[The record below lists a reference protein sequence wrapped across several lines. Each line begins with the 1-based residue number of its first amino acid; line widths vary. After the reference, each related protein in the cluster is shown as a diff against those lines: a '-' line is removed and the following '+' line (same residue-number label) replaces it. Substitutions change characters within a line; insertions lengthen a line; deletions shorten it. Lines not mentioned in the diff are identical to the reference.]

1 MNNKTEVIIIKTYQ
15 DLQAVGENEALRMQF
30 VHGLIGNRGEDELY
44 RTAKVAEQYRKH
56 RNKTINDFQKLLYTA
71 TGKVM
76 PDNYSSNYKLASRF
90 FNRFLTQEN
99 QYLLGNGVTWAEKST
114 ADVFGDDFDNVLQK
128 IGKNALCHGLAF
140 GFYNMDHVESFDLL
154 HFAPLWD
161 EEDGALKAGVRHWQI
176 DAGKPLRAT
185 LYELD
190 GYTDYMWDDGEGK
203 VLHEKRPYIL
213 KTISSP
219 ADGEMIYE
227 GVNYPGFPIVP
238 MWGNPEHQSE
248 LVGLREQ
255 IDCYDLIKSGFANTV
270 DDASL
275 IYWTIQNAGGM
286 DDVDMAQFL
295 ERIRKLHIATA
306 DDDAQA
312 TPTQLEAPYASR
324 EALLDRLRSDLYEDA
339 MALDIKNIA
348 DGAVTATQIEA
359 AYEPL
364 NSKTDDYEYCVLDF
378 LQGLMAVAGVEDK
391 PSFTRSKIVNVSE
404 GIQTIIQAGD
414 SLSEEYKTE
423 KILTMLGD
431 GDRVEEV
438 LAQLGTESYE
448 RLNASDLEDEQEQPG
463 ENGAENGGNSPDEE
477 IVK

>member
-1 MNNKTEVIIIKTYQ
+1 
-15 DLQAVGENEALRMQF
+15 MQF
-30 VHGLIGNRGEDELY
+30 VHGLVSNRAEDEMY
-44 RTAKVAEQYRKH
+44 RTAKIAEQYRRH

-99 QYLLGNGVTWAEKST
+99 QFLLGNGVTWTEEST
-114 ADVFGDDFDNVLQK
+114 AQVFGDDFDTILQR

-154 HFAPLWD
+154 HFVPLWD

-190 GYTDYMWDDGEGK
+190 GYTDYMWDDGEGE

-213 KTISSP
+213 RTISSP
-219 ADGEMIYE
+219 ADGEVIYDGE
-227 GVNYPGFPIVP
+227 NYPGFPIIP
-238 MWGNPEHQSE
+238 LWGNPEHQSE

-306 DDDAQA
+306 DDEAQA
-312 TPTQLEAPYASR
+312 IPQQIEAPYASR
-324 EALLDRLRSDLYEDA
+324 EALLDRLRADLYEDA
-339 MALDIKNIA
+339 MALDTKNIA
-348 DGAVTATQIEA
+348 DGATTATQIKA

-364 NSKTDDYEYCVLDF
+364 NSKADDFEYCVIDF
-378 LQGLMAVAGVEDK
+378 LQGLMDVAGVQDK
-391 PSFTRSKIVNVSE
+391 PSFTRSMIVNTSE
-404 GIQTIIQAGD
+404 EITNIIQAGD
-414 SLSEEYKTE
+414 VLSDEYKTR
-423 KILTMLGD
+423 KVLTLLGD
-431 GDRVEEV
+431 ADKVEDVLNQLDIAAESLIDKQEEEV
-438 LAQLGTESYE
+438 PE
-448 RLNASDLEDEQEQPG
+448 EQQ
-463 ENGAENGGNSPDEE
+463 AENGEE
-477 IVK
+477 T

>member
-1 MNNKTEVIIIKTYQ
+1 
-15 DLQAVGENEALRMQF
+15 MQF
-30 VHGLIGNRGEDELY
+30 VHGLVSNRSEDEMY
-44 RTAKVAEQYRKH
+44 RTAKVAEQYRRH

-76 PDNYSSNYKLASRF
+76 PDNFSSNYKLASRF

-99 QYLLGNGVTWAEKST
+99 QFLLGNGVTWTEEST
-114 ADVFGDDFDNVLQK
+114 AQAFGDDFDTILQR

-154 HFAPLWD
+154 HFVPLWD

-190 GYTDYMWDDGEGK
+190 GYTDYIWDDGEGK

-213 KTISSP
+213 RTISSP
-219 ADGEMIYE
+219 ADGEVIYDGE
-227 GVNYPGFPIVP
+227 NYPGFPIIP
-238 MWGNPEHQSE
+238 LWGNPEHQSE

-306 DDDAQA
+306 DDEAQA
-312 TPTQLEAPYASR
+312 IPQQIEAPYASR
-324 EALLDRLRSDLYEDA
+324 EALLDRLRADLYEDA
-339 MALDIKNIA
+339 MALDTKNIA
-348 DGAVTATQIEA
+348 NGATTATQIKA

-378 LQGLMAVAGVEDK
+378 LQGLMDVAGVQDK
-391 PSFTRSKIVNVSE
+391 PSFTRSMIVNTSE
-404 GIQTIIQAGD
+404 EITNIIQAGD
-414 SLSEEYKTE
+414 VLSEEYKTR
-423 KILTMLGD
+423 KILTLLGD
-431 GDRVEEV
+431 ADKVEDV
-438 LAQLGTESYE
+438 LNQLDIAAESLIDKQEEESPEEQQAEPEEGT
-448 RLNASDLEDEQEQPG
+448 
-463 ENGAENGGNSPDEE
+463 
-477 IVK
+477 

>member
-1 MNNKTEVIIIKTYQ
+1 
-15 DLQAVGENEALRMQF
+15 MQF
-30 VHGLIGNRGEDELY
+30 VHGLVSNRAEDEMY
-44 RTAKVAEQYRKH
+44 RTAKVAEQYRRH

-99 QYLLGNGVTWAEKST
+99 QFLLGNGVTWTEEST
-114 ADVFGDDFDNVLQK
+114 AQVFGDDFDTILQR

-154 HFAPLWD
+154 HFVPLWD

-203 VLHEKRPYIL
+203 ILHEKRPYIL
-213 KTISSP
+213 RTISSP
-219 ADGEMIYE
+219 ADGEVIYDWE
-227 GVNYPGFPIVP
+227 NYPGFPIVP

-248 LVGLREQ
+248 LVGLQEQ

-295 ERIRKLHIATA
+295 ERLRKLHIATA
-306 DDDAQA
+306 DDEAQA
-312 TPTQLEAPYASR
+312 VPQQIEAPYASR
-324 EALLDRLRSDLYEDA
+324 EALLDRLRADLYEDA
-339 MALDIKNIA
+339 MALDVKNIA
-348 DGAVTATQIEA
+348 DGATTATQIKA

-364 NSKTDDYEYCVLDF
+364 NSKADDFEYCVLDF
-378 LQGLMAVAGVEDK
+378 LQGLMAVAGVQDK
-391 PSFTRSKIVNVSE
+391 PSFTRSMIVNTSE
-404 GIQTIIQAGD
+404 EITNIIQAGD
-414 SLSEEYKTE
+414 VLSDEYKTR
-423 KILTMLGD
+423 KVLTLLGD
-431 GDRVEEV
+431 ADKVDDVLNQLDIAAESLIDKQEE
-438 LAQLGTESYE
+438 ENPE
-448 RLNASDLEDEQEQPG
+448 EQQAEQG
-463 ENGAENGGNSPDEE
+463 EET
-477 IVK
+477 

>member
-1 MNNKTEVIIIKTYQ
+1 MKTYQ
-15 DLQAVGENEALRMQF
+15 DLLAVGDNEALRMQF
-30 VHGLIGNRGEDELY
+30 AHGLVSNRAEDEMY
-44 RTAKVAEQYRKH
+44 RTAKVAEQYRRH

-99 QYLLGNGVTWAEKST
+99 QFLLGNGVTWTEEST
-114 ADVFGDDFDNVLQK
+114 AQVFGDDFDTILQR

-154 HFAPLWD
+154 HFVPLWD
-161 EEDGALKAGVRHWQI
+161 EEDGALKAGIRHWQI

-213 KTISSP
+213 RTISSP
-219 ADGEMIYE
+219 ADGEVIYDGE
-227 GVNYPGFPIVP
+227 NYPGFPIVP

-306 DDDAQA
+306 DDEAQA
-312 TPTQLEAPYASR
+312 IPQQIEAPYASR
-324 EALLDRLRSDLYEDA
+324 EALLDRLRADLYEDA
-339 MALDIKNIA
+339 MALDTKNIA
-348 DGAVTATQIEA
+348 NGATTATQIKA

-364 NSKTDDYEYCVLDF
+364 NSKADDFEYCVLDF
-378 LQGLMAVAGVEDK
+378 LQGLMDVAGVRDK
-391 PSFTRSKIVNVSE
+391 PSFTRSMIVNTSE
-404 GIQTIIQAGD
+404 EITNVIQAGD
-414 SLSEEYKTE
+414 VLSEEYKTR
-423 KILTMLGD
+423 KVLTLLGD
-431 GDRVEEV
+431 ADKVEDV
-438 LAQLGTESYE
+438 LNQLDIAAES
-448 RLNASDLEDEQEQPG
+448 LIDKQE
-463 ENGAENGGNSPDEE
+463 EESHEE
-477 IVK
+477 IQAEPEDGT

>member
-1 MNNKTEVIIIKTYQ
+1 MKTYQ
-15 DLQAVGENEALRMQF
+15 DLMEVGDNEALRMQF
-30 VHGLIGNRGEDELY
+30 VHGLVSNRAEDEMY

-99 QYLLGNGVTWAEKST
+99 QFLLGNGVTWTEEST
-114 ADVFGDDFDNVLQK
+114 AQAFGDDFDTILQR

-154 HFAPLWD
+154 HFVPLWD

-213 KTISSP
+213 RTISSP
-219 ADGEMIYE
+219 ADGEVIYDGE
-227 GVNYPGFPIVP
+227 NYPGFPIVP
-238 MWGNPEHQSE
+238 LWGNPEHQSE

-306 DDDAQA
+306 DDEAQA
-312 TPTQLEAPYASR
+312 VPQQIEAPYASR
-324 EALLDRLRSDLYEDA
+324 EALLDRLRADLYEDA
-339 MALDIKNIA
+339 MALDVKNIA
-348 DGAVTATQIEA
+348 DGATTATQIKA

-364 NSKTDDYEYCVLDF
+364 NSKADDFEYCVLDF
-378 LQGLMAVAGVEDK
+378 LQGLMDVAGVQDK
-391 PSFTRSKIVNVSE
+391 PSFTRSMIVNTSE
-404 GIQTIIQAGD
+404 EITNIVQAGD
-414 SLSEEYKTE
+414 ILSEEYKTR
-423 KILTMLGD
+423 KILTLLGD
-431 GDRVEEV
+431 ADKVEDV
-438 LAQLGTESYE
+438 LNQLDIASES
-448 RLNASDLEDEQEQPG
+448 LIDKQEDENPEEQQTEQG
-463 ENGAENGGNSPDEE
+463 DGT
-477 IVK
+477 

>member
-1 MNNKTEVIIIKTYQ
+1 
-15 DLQAVGENEALRMQF
+15 MQF
-30 VHGLIGNRGEDELY
+30 VHGLVSNRAEDEMY
-44 RTAKVAEQYRKH
+44 KTAKVAEQYRKH

-99 QYLLGNGVTWAEKST
+99 QFLLGNGVTWTEEST
-114 ADVFGDDFDNVLQK
+114 AQVFGDDFDTILQR

-154 HFAPLWD
+154 HFMPLWD

-190 GYTDYMWDDGEGK
+190 GYTDYMWTEGNAE

-213 KTISSP
+213 RTISSP
-219 ADGEMIYE
+219 ADGEVIYDGE
-227 GVNYPGFPIVP
+227 NYPGFPIVP

-306 DDDAQA
+306 DDEAQA
-312 TPTQLEAPYASR
+312 IPQQIEAPYASR
-324 EALLDRLRSDLYEDA
+324 EALLDRLRADLYEDA
-339 MALDIKNIA
+339 MALDTKNIA
-348 DGAVTATQIEA
+348 DGATTATQIKA

-364 NSKTDDYEYCVLDF
+364 NSKADDFEYCVLDF
-378 LQGLMAVAGVEDK
+378 LQGLMDVAGVQDK
-391 PSFTRSKIVNVSE
+391 PSFTRSMIVNTSE
-404 GIQTIIQAGD
+404 EITNVIQAGD
-414 SLSEEYKTE
+414 VLSEEYKTR
-423 KILTMLGD
+423 KVLTLLGD
-431 GDRVEEV
+431 ADKVEDV
-438 LAQLGTESYE
+438 LNQLDIAAESLIDKQEEETPEEEQTEPEDGT
-448 RLNASDLEDEQEQPG
+448 
-463 ENGAENGGNSPDEE
+463 
-477 IVK
+477 

>member
-1 MNNKTEVIIIKTYQ
+1 
-15 DLQAVGENEALRMQF
+15 MQF
-30 VHGLIGNRGEDELY
+30 VHGLVSTRSEDEMY
-44 RTAKVAEQYRKH
+44 RTAKVAEQYRRH

-99 QYLLGNGVTWAEKST
+99 QFLLGNGVTWTEEST
-114 ADVFGDDFDNVLQK
+114 AQVFGDDFDTILQR

-154 HFAPLWD
+154 HFMPLWD

-190 GYTDYMWDDGEGK
+190 GYTDYMWTEGNAE

-213 KTISSP
+213 RTISSP
-219 ADGEMIYE
+219 ADGEVIYDGE
-227 GVNYPGFPIVP
+227 NYPGFPIVP

-306 DDDAQA
+306 DDEAQA
-312 TPTQLEAPYASR
+312 IPQQIEAPYASR
-324 EALLDRLRSDLYEDA
+324 EALLDRLRADLYEDA
-339 MALDIKNIA
+339 MALDTKNIA
-348 DGAVTATQIEA
+348 NGATTATQIKA

-364 NSKTDDYEYCVLDF
+364 NSKADDFEYCVLDF
-378 LQGLMAVAGVEDK
+378 LQGLMDVAGVQDK
-391 PSFTRSKIVNVSE
+391 PSFTRSMIVNTSE
-404 GIQTIIQAGD
+404 EITNIIQAGD
-414 SLSEEYKTE
+414 VLSEEYKTR
-423 KILTMLGD
+423 KVLTLLGD
-431 GDRVEEV
+431 ADKVEDV
-438 LAQLGTESYE
+438 LNQLDIAAESLIDKQE
-448 RLNASDLEDEQEQPG
+448 EENPEEQQ
-463 ENGAENGGNSPDEE
+463 AEPEE
-477 IVK
+477 ET

>member
-1 MNNKTEVIIIKTYQ
+1 
-15 DLQAVGENEALRMQF
+15 MQF
-30 VHGLIGNRGEDELY
+30 VHGLVSNRSEDEMY
-44 RTAKVAEQYRKH
+44 RTAKVAEQYRRH

-99 QYLLGNGVTWAEKST
+99 QFLLGNGVTWTEEST
-114 ADVFGDDFDNVLQK
+114 AQAFGDDFDTIIQR

-154 HFAPLWD
+154 HFVPLWD

-190 GYTDYMWDDGEGK
+190 GYTDYIWDDGEGK

-213 KTISSP
+213 RTISSP
-219 ADGEMIYE
+219 ADGEVIYDGE
-227 GVNYPGFPIVP
+227 NYPGFPIIP
-238 MWGNPEHQSE
+238 LWGNPEHQSE

-306 DDDAQA
+306 DDEAQA
-312 TPTQLEAPYASR
+312 IPQQIEAPYASR
-324 EALLDRLRSDLYEDA
+324 EALLDRLRADLYEDA
-339 MALDIKNIA
+339 MALDVKNIA
-348 DGAVTATQIEA
+348 DGATTATQIKA

-364 NSKTDDYEYCVLDF
+364 NSKADDFEYCVIDF
-378 LQGLMAVAGVEDK
+378 LQGLMDVAGVQDK
-391 PSFTRSKIVNVSE
+391 PSFTRSMIVNTSE
-404 GIQTIIQAGD
+404 EITNIIQAGD
-414 SLSEEYKTE
+414 VLSEEYKTR
-423 KILTMLGD
+423 KILTLLGD
-431 GDRVEEV
+431 ADKVEDV
-438 LAQLGTESYE
+438 LNQLDIAAESLIDKQE
-448 RLNASDLEDEQEQPG
+448 EESPEEQQ
-463 ENGAENGGNSPDEE
+463 AEPEE
-477 IVK
+477 EA

>member
-1 MNNKTEVIIIKTYQ
+1 
-15 DLQAVGENEALRMQF
+15 MQF
-30 VHGLIGNRGEDELY
+30 VHGLVSNRAEDEMY
-44 RTAKVAEQYRKH
+44 RTAKVAEQYRRH

-99 QYLLGNGVTWAEKST
+99 QFLLGNGVTWTEEST
-114 ADVFGDDFDNVLQK
+114 AQAFGDDFDTILQR

-154 HFAPLWD
+154 HFVPLWD

-213 KTISSP
+213 RTISSP
-219 ADGEMIYE
+219 ADGEVIYDGE
-227 GVNYPGFPIVP
+227 NYPGFPIIP
-238 MWGNPEHQSE
+238 LWGNPEHQSE

-295 ERIRKLHIATA
+295 ERLRKLHIATA
-306 DDDAQA
+306 DDEAQA
-312 TPTQLEAPYASR
+312 IPQQIEAPYASR
-324 EALLDRLRSDLYEDA
+324 EALLDRLRADLYEDA
-339 MALDIKNIA
+339 MALDVKNIA
-348 DGAVTATQIEA
+348 DGATTATQIKA

-364 NSKTDDYEYCVLDF
+364 NSKADDFEYCVIDF
-378 LQGLMAVAGVEDK
+378 LQGLMAVAGVQDK
-391 PSFTRSKIVNVSE
+391 PSFTRSMIVNTSE
-404 GIQTIIQAGD
+404 EITNIIQAGD
-414 SLSEEYKTE
+414 VLSEEYKTR
-423 KILTMLGD
+423 KILTLLGD
-431 GDRVEEV
+431 ADKVEDVLNQLDIAAESLIDRQEEENPEE
-438 LAQLGTESYE
+438 QQTEPEEGT
-448 RLNASDLEDEQEQPG
+448 
-463 ENGAENGGNSPDEE
+463 
-477 IVK
+477 

>member
-1 MNNKTEVIIIKTYQ
+1 MIIIKTYQ
-15 DLQAVGENEALRMQF
+15 DLLAVGENEALRMQF
-30 VHGLIGNRGEDELY
+30 VHGLVSNRSEDEMY
-44 RTAKVAEQYRKH
+44 KTAKVAEQYRKH

-99 QYLLGNGVTWAEKST
+99 QFLLGNGVTWTEKST
-114 ADVFGDDFDNVLQK
+114 AQVFGDDFDTILQR

-140 GFYNMDHVESFDLL
+140 GFFNMDHVESFDLL
-154 HFAPLWD
+154 HFVPLWD

-213 KTISSP
+213 RTISSP
-219 ADGEMIYE
+219 ADGEVIYDGE
-227 GVNYPGFPIVP
+227 NYPGFPIVP
-238 MWGNPEHQSE
+238 LWGNPEHQSE

-275 IYWTIQNAGGM
+275 IFWTIQNAGGM
-286 DDVDMAQFL
+286 DDVDMAKFL
-295 ERIRKLHIATA
+295 ERLRKLHIATA
-306 DDDAQA
+306 DDEAQA
-312 TPTQLEAPYASR
+312 TAQQIEAPYASR
-324 EALLDRLRSDLYEDA
+324 EALLDRLRADLYEDA
-339 MALDIKNIA
+339 MALDTKNIA
-348 DGAVTATQIEA
+348 NGATTATQIKA

-364 NSKTDDYEYCVLDF
+364 NGKTDDYEYCVIDF
-378 LQGLMAVAGVEDK
+378 LQGLMDVAGVQDK
-391 PSFTRSKIVNVSE
+391 PSFTRSMIVNTSE
-404 GIQTIIQAGD
+404 EITNIIQAGD
-414 SLSEEYKTE
+414 VLSDEYKTR
-423 KILTMLGD
+423 KVLTLLGD
-431 GDRVEEV
+431 ADKVEDV
-438 LAQLGTESYE
+438 LNQLDIVSES
-448 RLNASDLEDEQEQPG
+448 LIDKQEDENPEEQQMEPEDG
-463 ENGAENGGNSPDEE
+463 
-477 IVK
+477 I

>member
-1 MNNKTEVIIIKTYQ
+1 MKTFQ

-99 QYLLGNGVTWAEKST
+99 QYLLGNGVTWAEEST
-114 ADVFGDDFDNVLQK
+114 ADAFGDDFDNVLQK

-154 HFAPLWD
+154 HFVPLWD

-190 GYTDYMWDDGEGK
+190 GYTDYIWDDGEGK

-219 ADGEMIYE
+219 ADGEVIYE
-227 GVNYPGFPIVP
+227 GVNYPGFPIIP

-312 TPTQLEAPYASR
+312 VPTQLEAPYASR

-339 MALDIKNIA
+339 MALDTKNIA

-378 LQGLMAVAGVEDK
+378 LHGLMDVAGVKDT
-391 PSFTRSKIVNVSE
+391 PSFTRSKIVNASE
-404 GIQTIIQAGD
+404 GIQTILQGAQF
-414 SLSEEYKTE
+414 LTE
-423 KILTMLGD
+423 DYVTTKIMNILGD
-431 GDRVEEV
+431 GDQAEALIKQRMADD
-438 LAQLGTESYE
+438 LAIDY
-448 RLNASDLEDEQEQPG
+448 
-463 ENGAENGGNSPDEE
+463 DEE
-477 IVK
+477 QQEEQTAQEDTAQE